1 MLTINL
7 LANFFG
13 KGWAAI
19 IWLVYLPLCVKFLGI
34 ETYGLLGFL
43 LSVQSM
49 IALLDFGFS
58 QTAAREFA
66 RRSGT
71 PEEKDSASLLRTFET
86 VYWGEAVLIAACIMA
101 LAPFAGMWF
110 AHRTLSS
117 HEITIAFF
125 LFSAFLAAAWP
136 ASLYS
141 GGLSGLEKQVALNVV
156 SALTV
161 TVRNIG
167 GLMVLWTIS
176 PTIEGLLIW
185 QSVINLGST
194 LLLRGMLKSYLPKG
208 DDRPRF
214 RIDLIRQTAR
224 YAAGVTGILALLTLL
239 SQMDKVILAR
249 LLPLETFGYYMFAS
263 NVALAL
269 VFLTGPVMAAIFPRL
284 VKAYGSGDFAQLSN
298 LYHGSSQLIS
308 LLVVPTGAVLA
319 LFSHELLQIWTGN
332 PAVGANSGP
341 LLSVLAVAMT
351 LNLLVNPSYT
361 LQAGAGYNRI
371 VFYIHLLS
379 VFAMSGALLLVTPI
393 WGAIGAGICWV
404 GLYLFHL
411 TAGPT
416 LMHRRLLVGELG
428 RWWRNDVLIP
438 GFSGLMVVIV
448 GRMLIPSEP
457 ILPILLMWIGL
468 VWIIATV
475 VQLLLSTE
483 LRPLAERQMI
493 LGYRGALSNR

>member
-1 MLTINL
+1 
-7 LANFFG
+7 
-13 KGWAAI
+13 
-19 IWLVYLPLCVKFLGI
+19 
-34 ETYGLLGFL
+34 
-43 LSVQSM
+43 
-49 IALLDFGFS
+49 
-58 QTAAREFA
+58 
-66 RRSGT
+66 
-71 PEEKDSASLLRTFET
+71 
-86 VYWGEAVLIAACIMA
+86 
-101 LAPFAGMWF
+101 
-110 AHRTLSS
+110 
-117 HEITIAFF
+117 
-125 LFSAFLAAAWP
+125 
-136 ASLYS
+136 
-141 GGLSGLEKQVALNVV
+141 
-156 SALTV
+156 
-161 TVRNIG
+161 
-167 GLMVLWTIS
+167 LMVLWTIS

-185 QSVINLGST
+185 QSAINLGST
-194 LLLRGMLKSYLPKG
+194 LLLRAMLKSNLPKG

-308 LLVVPTGAVLA
+308 LLVVPTGAVFA

-393 WGAIGAGICWV
+393 WGAIGAGMC
-404 GLYLFHL
+404 
-411 TAGPT
+411 
-416 LMHRRLLVGELG
+416 
-428 RWWRNDVLIP
+428 
-438 GFSGLMVVIV
+438 
-448 GRMLIPSEP
+448 
-457 ILPILLMWIGL
+457 
-468 VWIIATV
+468 
-475 VQLLLSTE
+475 
-483 LRPLAERQMI
+483 
-493 LGYRGALSNR
+493 